1 MVRDSAHVYYNGKIV
16 LDGSR
21 TIELRNASGTVLQ
34 TQIVSI
40 PTGTQTIYLGF
51 PVTDD
56 LELINN
62 VLSADSNE
70 KYIHEIDFAPL
81 DLEIHRSSNIAS

>member
-1 MVRDSAHVYYNGKIV
+1 MELAFLYRENYLRMVG
-16 LDGSR
+16 LD
-21 TIELRNASGTVLQ
+21 
-34 TQIVSI
+34 
-40 PTGTQTIYLGF
+40 LGF

-62 VLSADSNE
+62 VLADDSNE

-81 DLEIHRSSNIAS
+81 DSDVYQACNDS